1 MSASAREL
9 MHFVCGATHSV
20 ARVPHASPGKIAR
33 YDINV
38 PALWRS
44 FRVRCAVGSPMGS
57 RSTRESG
64 YEDLNDN
71 GALRIP
77 ATACVRQSDRL
88 AVQLSL
94 CRGNGVAEMFT

>member
-1 MSASAREL
+1 
-9 MHFVCGATHSV
+9 
-20 ARVPHASPGKIAR
+20 
-33 YDINV
+33 
-38 PALWRS
+38 
-44 FRVRCAVGSPMGS
+44 MGS
-57 RSTRESG
+57 RSTCESG
-64 YEDLNDN
+64 YKDLNDN